1 VKLRQTLKQWLLLIL
16 QGGNVE
22 ESKKQEKYQRQP
34 KSKFI
39 REWRKKSFDSALRG
53 IDVKE
58 VISQAQTAMSEL
70 KVSASSIYDQE
81 IIEYTNSIKADSQ
94 ELEKINKNPE
104 AYLQMTINTLPEADH
119 QNITKLMVEL
129 TKVQDDLQNT
139 TVRLFDLQNEY
150 NYD

>member
-1 VKLRQTLKQWLLLIL
+1 MKLRLTLKQWLLLIL

-58 VISQAQTAMSEL
+58 VISQAQTVMSEL
-70 KVSASSIYDQE
+70 KVSASSIYGR
-81 IIEYTNSIKADSQ
+81 
-94 ELEKINKNPE
+94 
-104 AYLQMTINTLPEADH
+104 
-119 QNITKLMVEL
+119 KLL
-129 TKVQDDLQNT
+129 STPT
-139 TVRLFDLQNEY
+139 P
-150 NYD
+150 